1 MLPRHL
7 EDIYAKMS
15 PSEKAVVDAIM
26 IANQRDESAII
37 DSVIS
42 DVNQRRAQY
51 FDILYI
57 DLSIDRSAMPLEI
70 SGAATGL
77 LAIEATDNNA
87 ELSVSFELP
96 DQSVEKR
103 VVYKRGRRFFAPM
116 SKFYIYHG
124 AQAGKY
130 MKLMR
135 VMSTRSIFA
144 GFEDDSGEAANSDLV
159 VALGNSAV
167 ISTGQVAV
175 GTSATLISAAN
186 TSRKRITITNNDA
199 GADLYIGPTG
209 VTTATGL
216 KLAPGAS
223 IVLNTTAAI
232 YGDGSS
238 PLTASYL
245 EE

>member
-1 MLPRHL
+1 MLPANFKA
-7 EDIYAKMS
+7 IYEKMS
-15 PSEKAVVDAIM
+15 DQEKAVVDAIM
-26 IANQRDESAII
+26 IAARFDESALI
-37 DSVIS
+37 DSVIN

-57 DLSIDRSAMPLEI
+57 DLSIDRSTQPLEI

-87 ELSVSFELP
+87 ELSVAFELP

-116 SKFYIYHG
+116 SKFYVYHS
-124 AQAGKY
+124 AQSGKY

-159 VALGNSAV
+159 VALGNSSV
-167 ISTGQVAV
+167 ITTGQVSV
-175 GTSATLISAAN
+175 GTSATLIKAAN
-186 TSRKRITITNNDA
+186 TSRKRIVITNNDT
-199 GADLYIGPTG
+199 GADLYIGASG

-232 YGDGSS
+232 YGDGSA